1 MSNQEDVS
9 NIQNIENDENVIK
22 PISGEIKE
30 SPLSDENV
38 KWQALRWK
46 NRRKMAWFSLYSLI
60 SIVLMFFFV
69 PISDS
74 RLAIIAEP
82 ISMMAFVFGGVIGA
96 YMGFTSYEKGK
107 LGK

>member
-1 MSNQEDVS
+1 MNNEINDDIEKSNLTYEQK
-9 NIQNIENDENVIK
+9 IE
-22 PISGEIKE
+22 
-30 SPLSDENV
+30 
-38 KWQALRWK
+38 WQKKRWL
-46 NRRKMAWFSLYSLI
+46 NRRRMAWFSVYSLI
-60 SIVLMFFFV
+60 AIILLFFFA